1 MRLCGARGAHHHQHA
16 AAATNPH
23 LHSPPTTA
31 AATRTRLG
39 YTLMR
44 SPLPLA
50 AHLRRLLFASSTVSG
65 APASHLIHRAM
76 ASGAATQTDGVPAAT
91 EYEEVLGRLSSLITQ
106 KVRAHS
112 GNRGNQWDL
121 MAHYLKILELEEPI
135 ARMKVIHVAGTKGK
149 GSTCTFTESILR
161 SCGFHTGLFT
171 SPHLMDVRERFR
183 LDGVDIS
190 EEKFLKYFWWCWN
203 KLKEKTDDDVPMPP
217 YFRFLALLAFKIFSA
232 EQVDVAVLEVGLG
245 GKFDATN
252 VVKAPVVCGIS
263 SLGYDHMEILG
274 NTLGEIAGEKAG
286 IFKKGVPA
294 YTAPQ
299 TEEAMMS
306 LKQRASEL
314 GISLQVADPL
324 EPHQLKN
331 QPLGLHGEHQYM
343 NAGLAVALASTW
355 LEKQGQKDLIPA
367 NCTDPLPDH
376 FIRGLSCA
384 SLQGRAQVV
393 PDSQVNSEEKD
404 ANNSLVFYL
413 DGAHSPESM
422 EICAKWFSSVTK
434 EDQTCDKSKKILLF
448 NCMSVRDPMRLLP
461 HLVNTS
467 IQNGVHFDMAL
478 FVPNQSQYNKLGS
491 STSAPAEPEQID
503 LSWQLSLQEVWE
515 KLLHGSDS
523 TNSGKA
529 SQVFESLPLAIEWL
543 RKNAREN
550 RSTSFQVLVTGSL
563 HLIGDVLRLIKK

>member
-1 MRLCGARGAHHHQHA
+1 
-16 AAATNPH
+16 
-23 LHSPPTTA
+23 
-31 AATRTRLG
+31 
-39 YTLMR
+39 MR
-44 SPLPLA
+44 SPPPLA
-50 AHLRRLLFASSTVSG
+50 ARLLLLSPSAHLTV
-65 APASHLIHRAM
+65 ARAM
-76 ASGAATQTDGVPAAT
+76 ASTVAAQAGDFSGGVAATA

-161 SCGFHTGLFT
+161 SSGFHTGLFT

-190 EEKFLKYFWWCWN
+190 EDKFLEYFWWCWN
-203 KLKEKTDDDVPMPP
+203 KLKEKTDDDIPMPA
-217 YFRFLALLAFKIFSA
+217 YFRFLALLAFKIFSS

-252 VVKAPVVCGIS
+252 VVQEPIVCGIS

-299 TEEAMMS
+299 PEEAMIS

-324 EPHQLKN
+324 EPYHLKG
-331 QPLGLHGEHQYM
+331 QHLGLHGEHQYI

-355 LEKQGQKDLIPA
+355 LEKQGHKDSIPL
-367 NCTDPLPDH
+367 NRTDPLPDH
-376 FIRGLSCA
+376 FIRGLSNA
-384 SLQGRAQVV
+384 SLQGRAQIV
-393 PDSQVNSEEKD
+393 PDSQVNSGEGK
-404 ANNSLVFYL
+404 NSSLVFYL

-422 EICAKWFSSVTK
+422 EICAKWFSNITNDDSKLTSSA
-434 EDQTCDKSKKILLF
+434 EQSQNSKSQKILLF

-461 HLVNTS
+461 HLLDVST
-467 IQNGVHFDMAL
+467 QNGVHFDVAL

-491 STSAPAEPEQID
+491 NTSAPAEPEEID
-503 LSWQLSLQEVWE
+503 LSWQLSLQAVWE
-515 KLLHGSDS
+515 KLLQDKAGAGINRA
-523 TNSGKA
+523 NS
-529 SQVFESLPLAIEWL
+529 SQVFASLPLAIEWL
-543 RKNAREN
+543 RKNAQEYQ
-550 RSTSFQVLVTGSL
+550 STSFEVLVTGSL
-563 HLIGDVLRLIKK
+563 HLVGDVLRLIKK